1 MSKIAAELRFGTLSG
16 YRYGT
21 GLYDSTK
28 LSLGPTMIQNTGL
41 AQTDLWTG
49 PLPVSILRPMEYSTA
64 IPVVYPWAM
73 RWSDNIDW
81 VFFADNATAAA
92 TRRIMKATYDRDDGH
107 FSINGFITVSFP
119 NTAGTAATIRGF
131 RMTYD
136 LHNTGTVAAQVNS
149 VTGYGTDFLSGICSG
164 NRIGFG
170 STSPQA
176 ITQWYEVS
184 GINSNTSIGLVSPIT
199 GFIASGT
206 PYVIEDLRAVII
218 ATNATTTN
226 GGLFVVKGL
235 RQELFSP
242 VGQLILSG
250 VTQDNLRRTYHLID
264 NNTVLNT
271 VALGCALEEKT
282 DNQRHNI
289 WVLDTIANPLLYKY
303 NLRAPLAPTAG
314 RSISGFVLKTAAG
327 GALVGT
333 ASQAN
338 NCRLANASHGPGDGL
353 NCIYFTTTTRV
364 YRTNDVST
372 IVSGSVSWIADNM
385 VEIPPG
391 GVNTFAASSLM
402 NSIEYAGSI
411 DKFVIPVNATTT
423 PFRSYFTEYKTDS
436 SQFDRIWGS
445 DIRQIDQS
453 AADSSI
459 TPVPTMAGGPYSIW
473 MEQGIAY
480 IVTIGTTAITN
491 RVYAVPL
498 GADWEYSNATNT
510 RIITPA
516 ISTPNCS
523 KYTRVYVKH
532 QKVLGGVTNKNL
544 GTQTEPF
551 EVYYRTA
558 GISDNSGGWTLA
570 DDVGDLSSVAG
581 APEIQF
587 MFQFRTIG
595 LLCIPSRLFSL
606 TVLYEDLSTLSNY
619 QPSVANS
626 NITSKYFAWRFAT
639 AFGST
644 VPTLRIRLYDAVSN
658 GLLVDDDSAT
668 PDGTWQKSTD
678 GGSNWVAYDS
688 VDKTNE
694 NTYVRYSPNSLG
706 DNIKVSAVLTLL

>member
-21 GLYDSTK
+21 GLYDKNK
-28 LSLGPTMIQNTGL
+28 LGLGPTMIQNTGL
-41 AQTDLWTG
+41 AETDLWAG
-49 PLPVSILRPMEYSTA
+49 PLPVSIIRPMEYSTA
-64 IPVVYPWAM
+64 IPAVFPWAM

-92 TRRIMKATYDRDDGH
+92 TRRIMKATYDRNDGH
-107 FSINGFITVSFP
+107 FSIDGFITISFP
-119 NTAGTAATIRGF
+119 NTAGTAATVRGF

-136 LHNTGTVAAQVNS
+136 LFNSGTIAAQS
-149 VTGYGTDFLSGICSG
+149 FFVTGYGTQFLSGICSG

-170 STSPQA
+170 STVPNNIVS
-176 ITQWYEVS
+176 WYEVS
-184 GINSNTSIGLVSPIT
+184 GVNTDTSITLISPIT
-199 GFIASGT
+199 GFVPSGT
-206 PYVIEDLRAVII
+206 AYVAEDLRAITV

-226 GGLFVVKGL
+226 GGLFVTKGL
-235 RQELFSP
+235 RPELFSAAGP
-242 VGQLILSG
+242 LILSG

-271 VALGCALEEKT
+271 VAFGCALENKI
-282 DNQRHNI
+282 NNNNHPI
-289 WVLDTIANPLLYKY
+289 WVLDTLANPIAYKY

-314 RSISGFVLKTAAG
+314 RSISGFILKTAGG
-327 GALVGT
+327 GAVVGT
-333 ASQAN
+333 TSQAN
-338 NCRLANASHGPGDGL
+338 NARYARTAHGPGNGL
-353 NCIYFTTTTRV
+353 DCIYFTTTTRV
-364 YRTNDVST
+364 YRTNDVNT

-391 GVNTFAASSLM
+391 GANTFAASSLM
-402 NSIEYAGSI
+402 NSIEYASSI

-423 PFRSYFTEYKTDS
+423 PFRSYITKYKTDS

-445 DIRQIDQS
+445 DTRQIDQS
-453 AADSSI
+453 TADSSI
-459 TPVPTMAGGPYSIW
+459 TPVPTMAGGPYLVWI
-473 MEQGIAY
+473 EQGVAY
-480 IVTIGTTAITN
+480 LATIGTTAITN
-491 RVYAVPL
+491 RVYAIPL
-498 GADWEYSNATNT
+498 GGDWEYAPDTEA
-510 RIITPA
+510 RVITPA

-523 KYTRVYVKH
+523 KYIRVYVNN
-532 QKVLGGVTNKNL
+532 QKILGGTTNKNL

-558 GISDNSGGWTLA
+558 GISDNSGGWTLLTEL
-570 DDVGDLSSVAG
+570 GDLTSVAG
-581 APEIQF
+581 AAEIQF
-587 MFQFRTIG
+587 MFEFRTIG
-595 LLCIPSRLFSL
+595 LLCVPARLFSV

-626 NITSKYFAWRFAT
+626 NITSKIFAWRFAT

-658 GLLVDDDSAT
+658 GLLVDDNTSSPA
-668 PDGTWQKSTD
+668 GTWQKSTD

-694 NTYVRYSPNSLG
+694 TTYVRYSPAALG